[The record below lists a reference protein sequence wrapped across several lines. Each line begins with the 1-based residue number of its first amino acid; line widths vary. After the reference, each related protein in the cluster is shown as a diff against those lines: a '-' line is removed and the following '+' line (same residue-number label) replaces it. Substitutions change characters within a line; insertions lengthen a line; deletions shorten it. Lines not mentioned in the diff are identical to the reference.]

1 MLAQRIRSERGAA
14 LVELALSTPLLVVM
28 VVGAVD
34 FARAFYTAMELTNA
48 ARAGAQY
55 ASRSVMGFDTGTT
68 QSVAAAASPQIAT
81 YTVDTP
87 TQTCTCNIGATASAH
102 GDCTAACPAGQYL
115 AVYITVTTRKAFSPV
130 MRFPGVPSSVTI
142 ERTVTMRAQ

>member
-1 MLAQRIRSERGAA
+1 MLRRRLRSERGAA

-28 VVGAVD
+28 IVGAVD

-48 ARAGAQY
+48 ARAGAQF
-55 ASRSVMGFDTGTT
+55 ASRSVTGFDAGTT

-87 TQTCTCNIGATASAH
+87 TQGCTCNTGATATAH
-102 GDCTAACPAGQYL
+102 SCTTACPAGQYL

-130 MRFPGVPSSVTI
+130 MRFPGVPSTVTI

>member
-1 MLAQRIRSERGAA
+1 MFRRLIRSERGAA

-28 VVGAVD
+28 IVGAVD

-55 ASRSVMGFDTGTT
+55 AANPLHGWDPTTT

-87 TQTCTCNIGATASAH
+87 TRRCDCLNSTAVATS
-102 GDCTAACPAGQYL
+102 
-115 AVYITVTTRKAFSPV
+115 
-130 MRFPGVPSSVTI
+130 
-142 ERTVTMRAQ
+142 